1 MTRYYY
7 PHLSDTDSPCL
18 LAAKNN
24 AYVVKVITQGP
35 LALLVENSMAAWVN
49 DNHFVLTRMPKAN
62 IKRPV
67 NTKEN
72 NASDVTVFTYMLHT
86 TNSNT
91 SVLNEWLNAYLEA
104 QLGGGFD
111 CCLVPT
117 DKLSKKYKLACFDM
131 DSTLIKE
138 EVIDELAKVAG
149 VGDQVAFI
157 TEQAMRG
164 EIDFATSFA
173 QRVALLKGL
182 PLSVIDDIKTSLTLQ
197 EGAHTT
203 IATLKQLGC
212 HTALISGGFIPF
224 AAHIAQMLGI
234 DEYHANALEA
244 KGGKLTGNTIP
255 PLIDGNAKAMIVG
268 NIAKRLTIG
277 LDEVICVG
285 DGANDLAMMG
295 ICGLS
300 VAYRA
305 KPVVQASADIAI
317 NALGLDGF
325 LYVLGADTKKATDTP
340 V

>member
-1 MTRYYY
+1 MTCYFSN
-7 PHLSDTDSPCL
+7 HKQ
-18 LAAKNN
+18 AKTTARPFCYTLTLITPN
-24 AYVVKVITQGP
+24 ATLPIDDHVRH
-35 LALLVENSMAAWVN
+35 W
-49 DNHFVLTRMPKAN
+49 
-62 IKRPV
+62 
-67 NTKEN
+67 
-72 NASDVTVFTYMLHT
+72 ASARFDVTSQTQHATHT
-86 TNSNT
+86 TNQVTSYLLTSPTAQNP
-91 SVLNEWLNAYLEA
+91 SVLA
-104 QLGGGFD
+104 QDLRRHLKQHIDPFD
-111 CCLVPT
+111 CYLVPT
-117 DKLSKKYKLACFDM
+117 DKVLADYKLACFDM

-138 EVIDELAKVAG
+138 EVIDELARVAG

-164 EIDFATSFA
+164 EMDFATSFS

-182 PLSVIDDIKTSLTLQ
+182 PLSVIDNIKASLTLQ
-197 EGAHTT
+197 AGALLT
-203 IATLKQLGC
+203 ITTLKQLGF

-305 KPVVQASADIAI
+305 KPVVQASADVAI
-317 NALGLDGF
+317 NALGLDGL
-325 LYVLGADTKKATDTP
+325 LYVLGADVKKATNTL